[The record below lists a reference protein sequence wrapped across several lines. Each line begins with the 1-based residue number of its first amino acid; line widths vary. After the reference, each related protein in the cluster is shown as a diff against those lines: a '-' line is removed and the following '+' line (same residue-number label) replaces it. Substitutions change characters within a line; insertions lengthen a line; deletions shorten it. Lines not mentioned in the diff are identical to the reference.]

1 MGELEL
7 LLNCFRTS
15 LECNGHEVQSSMQ
28 CRCFTLPIMQCVH
41 NSGINIHFAETQCIH
56 YVIKTTHAVY
66 TSFPFSCAPV
76 YLVLAPDN
84 EAPKAV

>member
-1 MGELEL
+1 MVGNVSERSESELEL

-15 LECNGHEVQSSMQ
+15 LEYNDHEVQSSMQ

-56 YVIKTTHAVY
+56 YAIKTSCTVRPYPLVILSVY
-66 TSFPFSCAPV
+66 
-76 YLVLAPDN
+76 
-84 EAPKAV
+84 